1 MFALFKHLKTKKDT
15 WQACEHQRDIT
26 TAHEFV
32 AKPALPT
39 NTGHTG
45 GQDNAISELPP
56 EQSGVEKH
64 HDQTSDEPPTPHGV
78 QASNTPCPMCKE
90 EKRVAR
96 RYRWLLI
103 GGLFFPF
110 TVQALDATII
120 AGALPFIAS
129 DFHELAQLNW
139 IVSAFN
145 LTSATF
151 IPAWGQFADIFGR
164 HAALQMALVFMLIG
178 SALCAGAPTTAFAM
192 LLVGRALQG
201 ISCSGLNILT
211 HVILADR
218 VSLKENA
225 KNNSIFAL
233 VGGLGYGVG
242 PVIGGYLTEASW
254 RWCFI
259 INIPIAAMGIVF
271 VFYSLRSHLLGP
283 QNTLSVDDAA
293 QPNGIANFKARL
305 LTIDFG
311 GQILFLFGMGLL
323 VLALTWGGSYYP
335 WSDAKVLAPLVIG
348 FVLFSAFLI
357 WEFLKMPGR
366 KLAVTFPRQMAM
378 VPFNLI
384 WSRNAGLL
392 IYINFVT
399 GMGM

>member
-1 MFALFKHLKTKKDT
+1 MFALFKKTKKSNP
-15 WQACEHQRDIT
+15 QRCVHQT
-26 TAHEFV
+26 FTGTAHEPS
-32 AKPALPT
+32 AKPSLVTSTEHRAGLEIDINEPPSEQ
-39 NTGHTG
+39 G
-45 GQDNAISELPP
+45 GIAKQD
-56 EQSGVEKH
+56 G
-64 HDQTSDEPPTPHGV
+64 QTSDKLLIPQGIQT
-78 QASNTPCPMCKE
+78 SNALCEVCKE
-90 EKRVAR
+90 EKRAAR

-103 GGLFFPF
+103 AGLFFPF
-110 TVQALDATII
+110 MVQALDATII

-164 HAALQMALVFMLIG
+164 HATLQTALVLMLVG
-178 SALCAGAPTTAFAM
+178 SALCAGAPTTAFPM
-192 LLVGRALQG
+192 LLLGRALQG

-211 HVILADR
+211 RVILADK

-225 KNNSIFAL
+225 KNNTIFAL

-242 PVIGGYLTEASW
+242 PVIGGYLTQTSW

-259 INIPIAAMGIVF
+259 INLPVAALGIVLAF
-271 VFYSLRSHLLGP
+271 SFLRPHLIGP
-283 QNTLSVDDAA
+283 QNTINADDVSQSHGTAA
-293 QPNGIANFKARL
+293 FKARL
-305 LTIDFG
+305 LTIDSG

-335 WSDAKVLAPLVIG
+335 WSDVKVLAPLVIG
-348 FVLFSAFLI
+348 FIIFSVFLI

-366 KLAVTFPRQMAM
+366 KLAITFPQQVAM
-378 VPFNLI
+378 IPIKLI
-384 WSRNAGLL
+384 WTRNAGLL
-392 IYINFVT
+392 IYINFIT
-399 GMGM
+399 GMGR

>member
-1 MFALFKHLKTKKDT
+1 MFALFKHLKAKKNT
-15 WQACEHQRDIT
+15 SKPCVHQRNT
-26 TAHEFV
+26 STAHEPS
-32 AKPALPT
+32 AKPSLLTDPGHAAGLE
-39 NTGHTG
+39 NTINEH
-45 GQDNAISELPP
+45 PP
-56 EQSGVEKH
+56 EQGGIEKH
-64 HDQTSDEPPTPHGV
+64 TAQTSDEVPAPHGI
-78 QASNTPCPMCKE
+78 QASNAPCPACKE
-90 EKRVAR
+90 EKRAAR

-103 GGLFFPF
+103 GGLFLPF

-145 LTSATF
+145 LMSATF

-164 HAALQMALVFMLIG
+164 HAALQTALVIMLIG
-178 SALCAGAPTTAFAM
+178 SAFCAGAPTTAFPM

-211 HVILADR
+211 RVILADK

-225 KNNSIFAL
+225 KNNTIFAI

-259 INIPIAAMGIVF
+259 INIPIAALGIVF
-271 VFYSLRSHLLGP
+271 AFYFLRSHLLGP
-283 QNTLSVDDAA
+283 QNVLNVDDAT
-293 QPNGIANFKARL
+293 QSHGTTSFKARL

-335 WSDAKVLAPLVIG
+335 WSDVKVLVPLVIG
-348 FVLFSAFLI
+348 FALFSAFLL
-357 WEFLKMPGR
+357 WELLKMPGR
-366 KLAVTFPRQMAM
+366 KLAITFPRQVAM

-392 IYINFVT
+392 IYINFIT